1 MDILIYPLLVL
12 AGFAAGF
19 INTLAGS
26 GSVITL
32 AVLSL
37 ANLPLDVANA
47 TNRVGIL
54 LQSLVAAGRFK
65 KQGKLEIRPHIGIIL
80 PAAAGGLIGA
90 FIAGQVNA
98 EILRRSIGV
107 CMLLVLFLLFFK
119 PERWIEGR
127 PGIKRTGPVQ
137 MVAFFLTGFY
147 GGYIQIGVGVFLLTA
162 LVMAAGLDLVRG
174 NAVKVLLAL
183 CFTLPALIVFLMDGL
198 VRWDIG
204 LTLALGS
211 TLGAWAATYEA
222 AKRGAKF
229 IRWLLIVVVTV
240 SAVRYL
246 FF

>member
-1 MDILIYPLLVL
+1 MSFWIYPLLVL

-26 GSVITL
+26 GSVIAL
-32 AVLSL
+32 AALNL
-37 ANLPLDVANA
+37 AGLPLDVANG

-65 KQGKLEIRPHIGIIL
+65 QQGKLEIRPHLGIIL
-80 PAAAGGLIGA
+80 PAVAGGVLGA
-90 FIAGQVNA
+90 FVAGQVNA
-98 EILRRSIGV
+98 DVLRRSIGV

-119 PERWIEGR
+119 PERWIEGH
-127 PGIKRTGPVQ
+127 PGVKRAGPVR
-137 MVAFFLTGFY
+137 MIAFFLTGFY

-162 LVMAAGLDLVRG
+162 LVLAAGLDLVRG
-174 NAVKVLLAL
+174 NAVKVLIAL
-183 CFTLPALIVFLMDGL
+183 CFTLPALIVFLVNGL

-211 TLGAWAATYEA
+211 MLGAWAATYEA
-222 AKRGAKF
+222 ARRGAKF
-229 IRWLLIVVVTV
+229 IRWLLIVVVV
-240 SAVRYL
+240 ISAVRYL